1 MHHADHRASSAP
13 AARASFHLVTGKI
26 FAGIVLLCLVVALVS
41 SALTWIVAR
50 AGIGAPVRAPGDD
63 AYLRAWPPAWARSRP
78 VW

>member
-1 MHHADHRASSAP
+1 MQIIVLHPRLPRVRHFTLSR
-13 AARASFHLVTGKI
+13 GKI